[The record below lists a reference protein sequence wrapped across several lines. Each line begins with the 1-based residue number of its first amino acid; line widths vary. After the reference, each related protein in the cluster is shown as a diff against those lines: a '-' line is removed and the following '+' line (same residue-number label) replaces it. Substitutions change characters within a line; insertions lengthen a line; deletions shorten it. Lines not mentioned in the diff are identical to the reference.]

1 MARPMWILQLVG
13 LEIQFCLAIFLFS
26 VRAERSIKFI
36 AGESRFNRDYFE
48 NFTFTIRND
57 KIFLDMYLRKP
68 LLRGWRARLDF
79 RTRVGNSKSFQSLFS
94 TNVDV
99 CNIVNAA
106 KINLFKK
113 WYKNLLKYGNFL
125 RQCPLN
131 ASHYYLRGWQFGEGL
146 VPPFIASGAYRL
158 ETYNFYG
165 KYKGK
170 DEDFIMSCT
179 ADAVIHI

>member
-1 MARPMWILQLVG
+1 MVVTHCCG
-13 LEIQFCLAIFLFS
+13 LSRDPTCVSQ
-26 VRAERSIKFI
+26 ERSIKFI

-79 RTRVGNSKSFQSLFS
+79 RTRMGNSKSFQSLFS

-99 CNIVNAA
+99 CNIVNAV

-113 WYKNLLKYGNFL
+113 WYKNLLKYGQL
-125 RQCPLN
+125 PR
-131 ASHYYLRGWQFGEGL
+131 SRGSL
-146 VPPFIASGAYRL
+146 LSA
-158 ETYNFYG
+158 
-165 KYKGK
+165 
-170 DEDFIMSCT
+170 
-179 ADAVIHI
+179 